1 MKRAFC
7 LMFGLTFF
15 IFGLL
20 GAGIDVIAQGD
31 LRGKIIGVTVGLLVT
46 VFGVWLM
53 RRVEKSYAKLL
64 EAILSLLLIN
74 WP

>member
-1 MKRAFC
+1 
-7 LMFGLTFF
+7 MFGLTFF
-15 IFGLL
+15 VFGLL
-20 GAGIDVIAQGD
+20 GAGIFVIAQGD
-31 LRGKIIGVTVGLLVT
+31 LRGKIIGVMIGIFVA

-64 EAILSLLLIN
+64 EAIFDLLLIN